1 MKDQIKKILSRE
13 YYKYRNKDKLSIKKS
28 QKNEPT
34 SDSGQTDYNQTMKQ
48 YKKNKKKYMRL

>member
-34 SDSGQTDYNQTMKQ
+34 SDSGQMDYNYETIQ
-48 YKKNKKKYMRL
+48 KKYMRL